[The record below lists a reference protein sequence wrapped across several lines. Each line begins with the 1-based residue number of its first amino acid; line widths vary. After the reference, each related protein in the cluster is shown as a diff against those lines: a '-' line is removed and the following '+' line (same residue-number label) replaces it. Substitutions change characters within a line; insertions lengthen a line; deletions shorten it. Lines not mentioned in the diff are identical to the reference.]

1 MTLFSIVHFV
11 VILLVLGHMFTLGT
25 IESEN
30 KYCYFTWPLMH
41 LYYCFLNYLFSWFY
55 CYNYYQITKKE
66 AQNSLLLSIKFLKAV
81 TFLSLFLFPLKML
94 ANN

>member
-1 MTLFSIVHFV
+1 MEEKKRIISVLFGRLLNMHKQIMTVFGIVHFI
-11 VILLVLGHMFTLGT
+11 VILCVLGHMFTLGT

-55 CYNYYQITKKE
+55 CYNRY
-66 AQNSLLLSIKFLKAV
+66 
-81 TFLSLFLFPLKML
+81 
-94 ANN
+94 